1 MTQTTNEECK
11 KAIGQI
17 EQVQS
22 LLNQAQK
29 LLQDNNLTLALD
41 TSLDDPALVVVPNID
56 FWDATDPEYP
66 MANEDTGPT
75 TSAQSIFDNAPIVLK
90 PLTIN
95 APDRMVLDKNIPP
108 SWTLVSQK

>member
-1 MTQTTNEECK
+1 MTQTTNETCK
-11 KAIGQI
+11 NANEQI

-29 LLQDNNLTLALD
+29 LLQDNNLTLAID

-66 MANEDTGPT
+66 LANEDTGPT
-75 TSAQSIFDNAPIVLK
+75 TSAQSIFDNAPIVLR
-90 PLTIN
+90 PLSIN
-95 APDRMVLDKNIPP
+95 APDRMVLNKDIPP
-108 SWTLVSQK
+108 SWPLISQQ